1 MSNGSYGNGP
11 SQARLIIAAAAGIL
25 AFLLTKFAWHHGFW
39 WALLIGVVVFGIV
52 IALWSML
59 GGSSDAGYSGTRSG
73 GGSAASSAPASS
85 PPASSASVAP
95 ASTPAAAPAMAEA
108 SARDAAVSSTP
119 VAAPA
124 APAPPVSAA
133 SGLMAEEDARL
144 APAAKPAGKPPAGKP
159 KAPKSAAKAEKAP
172 KAAVAKAEKAP
183 KAAVAKAEKAPK
195 AAVAKAGKAPKAAVV
210 TAEKAPKAAVVKAEK
225 APRAVAKAKA
235 PKAEKPAGPEILKA
249 PRGGKADDLKMIE
262 GIGPALEKMVNGFGV
277 FHFDQIA
284 KWTAKDIASF
294 DDRMER
300 FKGRIARDKWV
311 AQARIIVKDGLEA
324 FLERA
329 KTNDY

>member
-183 KAAVAKAEKAPK
+183 KAAV
-195 AAVAKAGKAPKAAVV
+195 
-210 TAEKAPKAAVVKAEK
+210 VKAEK